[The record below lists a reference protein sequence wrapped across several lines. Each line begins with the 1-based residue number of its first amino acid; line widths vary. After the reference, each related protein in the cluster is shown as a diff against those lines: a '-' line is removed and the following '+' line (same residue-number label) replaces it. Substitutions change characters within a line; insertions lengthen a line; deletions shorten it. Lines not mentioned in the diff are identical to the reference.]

1 MAGGEKER
9 PVRKLVVL
17 CSVLAMA
24 WATTTMAGE
33 EGARPKQATG
43 TFVSAELA
51 GDLVKW
57 QFDLGQDAG
66 KKTYEMAVEV
76 KVQYAEKEGAK
87 QAQGIRPAA
96 GRDFRDREG
105 MTVAKGKLA
114 SAKLQGDNVLVTI
127 TPAEGEKALEVT
139 LPKKLTVMYREE
151 GEKLTAVGISVPRPP
166 APKPE
171 TK

>member
-1 MAGGEKER
+1 
-9 PVRKLVVL
+9 
-17 CSVLAMA
+17 
-24 WATTTMAGE
+24 
-33 EGARPKQATG
+33 
-43 TFVSAELA
+43 
-51 GDLVKW
+51 
-57 QFDLGQDAG
+57 
-66 KKTYEMAVEV
+66 
-76 KVQYAEKEGAK
+76 
-87 QAQGIRPAA
+87 
-96 GRDFRDREG
+96 

-151 GEKLTAVGISVPRPP
+151 GEKLTAVGIGVPRPP